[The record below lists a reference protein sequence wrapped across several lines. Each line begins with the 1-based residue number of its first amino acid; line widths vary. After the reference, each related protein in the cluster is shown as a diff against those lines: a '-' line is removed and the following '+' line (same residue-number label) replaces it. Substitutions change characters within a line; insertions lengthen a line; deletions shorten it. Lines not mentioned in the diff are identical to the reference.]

1 MKALLKVLL
10 GRLGLEVQTAR
21 LARLRDRFQATL
33 VEWSARDF
41 RIAPDGAYRA
51 TGIVFSRDR
60 ALQLD
65 ALLES
70 WFAQVDGPAKLVVL
84 WTASPVHEVSY
95 RELAGKWASRVEW
108 VRESNF
114 REDLVSIVE
123 RDSSTHL
130 FFMTDDALIL
140 RPFAMEQVLLP
151 DPRHEIF
158 SLCHSRDL
166 DWCFVHQKA
175 QIAPP
180 LEPRSD
186 GTFSWQWKDGE
197 AFSDWSFPLS
207 VDGKFFLREEM
218 EVLLSD
224 LPFGSPNT
232 LEQSL
237 QIYQPLFAGR
247 RGVCFAEA
255 AMVNV
260 PCNAVQTQFA
270 NPVTGA
276 HSTDELLREWQRGNR
291 IAWEDFK
298 GLPPREAE
306 RKAYRFVGRAGI

>member
-1 MKALLKVLL
+1 MKALFKSLL

-21 LARLRDRFQATL
+21 LARLRERFQATL

-41 RIAPDGAYRA
+41 RIAPDGAFRA

-60 ALQLD
+60 AMQLD

-70 WFAQVDGPAKLVVL
+70 WFAQVDGSVRLAVL
-84 WTASPVHEVSY
+84 WTATPRHEISY
-95 RELAGKWASRVEW
+95 RQLADKWARRVEW
-108 VRESNF
+108 IRESDF
-114 REDLVSIVE
+114 REDLVSIV
-123 RDSSTHL
+123 RQDSSTHL

-166 DWCFVHQKA
+166 DWCFVHQKT
-175 QIAPP
+175 QTVPD
-180 LEPRSD
+180 LDPRPD
-186 GTFSWQWKDGE
+186 GTLSWRWKNGE
-197 AFSDWSFPLS
+197 TFSDWSFPLS

-224 LPFGSPNT
+224 LPFRSPNT

-247 RGVCFAEA
+247 LGVCFAKA

-276 HSTDELLREWQRGNR
+276 HSTDELLHEWEGGNR

-298 GLPPREAE
+298 GMPPREAE
-306 RKAYRFVGRAGI
+306 RKPYRFVARG